1 MRYLVDANVL
11 SEATRPEPADEVMGW
26 LTRHEA
32 DLVVDP
38 VILGELEYGILRL
51 PVGKKRVALERWFEQ
66 TFATIT
72 CLSFDAK
79 TARRWAR
86 LLSDLHRK
94 DDAMPFKDSLIAATA
109 LEHDLTLVTHNTRDF
124 KRAGVRLLD
133 PFKLH

>member
-11 SEATRPEPADEVMGW
+11 SEATRPEPAHQVLDW

-32 DLVVDP
+32 ELVVDP

-51 PVGKKRVALERWFEQ
+51 PGGKKRVALERWFEQ
-66 TFATIT
+66 TFASIT
-72 CLSFDAK
+72 CLPFDAK

-86 LLSDLHRK
+86 LLAELHRK
-94 DDAMPFKDSLIAATA
+94 GAAMRLKDSLIAATA
-109 LEHDLTLVTHNTRDF
+109 LEHGLTLVTHNTRDF

-133 PFKLH
+133 PFKVH